1 MGMVVKAKVGELVEE
16 VSKVFQAG
24 EEGVECCGSKS
35 LWEEDVL
42 GVVSLCV

>member
-1 MGMVVKAKVGELVEE
+1 MKAKVGELVEE

-24 EEGVECCGSKS
+24 EEGVECCGSKV

-42 GVVSLCV
+42 GVVSVCM